1 MANTIKPKR
10 SYTLSSVPS
19 GLSSGELAVNASA
32 TPKVW
37 IGNSAGTGNVLIA
50 SLSLSDMVGNT
61 DNITQGSTN
70 KYYAD
75 SLARASISSS
85 ATGLTYTSGTGVFS
99 FTAGYSI
106 PTTASQTNWDSAYT
120 QRLQWDGG
128 STNLV
133 AATGR
138 TSLGATTVGG
148 NLFTL
153 TNPSAITFPRLNADN
168 TVSALD
174 AATFRTAIGA
184 GTSST
189 TGTVTSIATTS
200 PITGGTIT
208 GSGTI
213 GINASSANTASYVVQ
228 RDASGNFSAGTIT
241 ANLTGTASTATNLA
255 GGSGGT
261 IPYQSAANTTAFLSN
276 GTANQILQAN
286 GGTSAPTWVSTLT
299 GVTITG
305 TKEAKVAVSASA
317 IDLATGNYFTK
328 TISGTTTFTVSNIP
342 ASGTGISFI
351 LDLTNGGSATI
362 NWWSGMKWAG
372 GSAPTLTSAGRD
384 ALGFFTHDG
393 GTTWS
398 GLVLGKD
405 IK

>member
-1 MANTIKPKR
+1 MPNPIKPKR

-19 GLSSGELAVNASA
+19 GLAAGELAVNASA

-37 IGNSAGTGNVLIA
+37 IGNSGGTGNVLIA
-50 SLSLSDMVGNT
+50 SLSLSDMAGST
-61 DNITQGSTN
+61 TNITEGSN
-70 KYYAD
+70 FYYTD
-75 SLARASISSS
+75 SRARAAVS
-85 ATGLTYTSGTGVFS
+85 AGTGITYSS
-99 FTAGYSI
+99 FTGVI
-106 PTTASQTNWDSAYT
+106 
-120 QRLQWDGG
+120 
-128 STNLV
+128 
-133 AATGR
+133 AA
-138 TSLGATTVGG
+138 
-148 NLFTL
+148 
-153 TNPSAITFPRLNADN
+153 
-168 TVSALD
+168 D
-174 AATFRTAIGA
+174 AA
-184 GTSST
+184 
-189 TGTVTSIATTS
+189 
-200 PITGGTIT
+200 
-208 GSGTI
+208 
-213 GINASSANTASYVVQ
+213 SANSASKLVI

-241 ANLTGTASTATNLA
+241 ATLTGTASTATNLA

-261 IPYQSAANTTAFLSN
+261 IPYQSAAGTTAMLSN
-276 GTANQILQAN
+276 GTAGQLLQSN
-286 GGTSAPTWVSTLT
+286 GGTAAPTWVSTLT

>member
-1 MANTIKPKR
+1 MATPIKPKR
-10 SYTLSSVPS
+10 SYTATNVPS
-19 GLSSGELAVNASA
+19 GLSAGELAVNAA
-32 TPKVW
+32 DGKVW
-37 IGNSAGTGNVLIA
+37 IGSSDGKSNVLIS
-50 SLSLSDMVGNT
+50 SLSLSDMAGTTSNVTEGSNLYYT
-61 DNITQGSTN
+61 DSRARLSLSAGTGISYDNKTGAITNSSPDQTVVLTAGTGISTSGTYPN
-70 KYYAD
+70 FT
-75 SLARASISSS
+75 ITNSSPDQ
-85 ATGLTYTSGTGVFS
+85 TVKLTSGTGIS
-99 FTAGYSI
+99 ITGTYPEFTI
-106 PTTASQTNWDSAYT
+106 TNS
-120 QRLQWDGG
+120 
-128 STNLV
+128 S
-133 AATGR
+133 
-138 TSLGATTVGG
+138 
-148 NLFTL
+148 
-153 TNPSAITFPRLNADN
+153 PS
-168 TVSALD
+168 S
-174 AATFRTAIGA
+174 G
-184 GTSST
+184 
-189 TGTVTSIATTS
+189 GTVTSIATTS

-213 GINASSANTASYVVQ
+213 GINASSNNTASYVVQ

-241 ANLTGTASTATNLA
+241 ATLTGTASTATNLA

-261 IPYQSAANTTAFLSN
+261 IPYQSAVGTTAMLSN
-276 GTANQILQAN
+276 GIANQILQSN
-286 GGTSAPTWVSTLT
+286 GAAAPTWVSTLT

-305 TKEAKVAVSASA
+305 TKETKVAVSASA

>member
-1 MANTIKPKR
+1 MAGSTTNITEG
-10 SYTLSSVPS
+10 SNFYYTDSRARA
-19 GLSSGELAVNASA
+19 AV
-32 TPKVW
+32 
-37 IGNSAGTGNVLIA
+37 SAGTG
-50 SLSLSDMVGNT
+50 
-61 DNITQGSTN
+61 IT
-70 KYYAD
+70 Y
-75 SLARASISSS
+75 SSF
-85 ATGLTYTSGTGVFS
+85 TGV
-99 FTAGYSI
+99 I
-106 PTTASQTNWDSAYT
+106 
-120 QRLQWDGG
+120 
-128 STNLV
+128 
-133 AATGR
+133 AA
-138 TSLGATTVGG
+138 
-148 NLFTL
+148 
-153 TNPSAITFPRLNADN
+153 
-168 TVSALD
+168 D
-174 AATFRTAIGA
+174 AA
-184 GTSST
+184 
-189 TGTVTSIATTS
+189 
-200 PITGGTIT
+200 
-208 GSGTI
+208 
-213 GINASSANTASYVVQ
+213 SANSASKLVI

-241 ANLTGTASTATNLA
+241 ATLTGTASTATNLA

-261 IPYQSAANTTAFLSN
+261 IPYQSAAGTTAMLSN
-276 GTANQILQAN
+276 GTAGQLLQSN
-286 GGTSAPTWVSTLT
+286 GGTAAPTWVSTLT